1 MADAT
6 AVVAVM
12 SVQPTSEKRT
22 VLQLS
27 GSAAAAVPADSAT
40 AIAANAHPF
49 IKSCI
54 DVSLRSNFS
63 GRPRPPATLP
73 DVIETS
79 MPGPCKPILI
89 DRSIKNR

>member
-1 MADAT
+1 MVT

-27 GSAAAAVPADSAT
+27 GSCAAAAPADN
-40 AIAANAHPF
+40 AIASAAMAHPF
-49 IKSCI
+49 MNTGME
-54 DVSLRSNFS
+54 VSLDQITRFAATF
-63 GRPRPPATLP
+63 RQPRPAA
-73 DVIETS
+73 IETS
-79 MPGPCKPILI
+79 KTAPGKLILI